1 LSKRTE
7 FVISDDND
15 VFFLKLTKKS
25 APGGGILESIKMT
38 GRLGFGGRR
47 EYDSRPRTESGFCAL
62 G

>member
-15 VFFLKLTKKS
+15 GFFLSSPKKMQP
-25 APGGGILESIKMT
+25 AGAILDPFKMT

-47 EYDSRPRTESGFCAL
+47 EYDSRSRAESGFCAL

>member
-15 VFFLKLTKKS
+15 VIFLKLTKKS

-38 GRLGFGGRR
+38 GRLGFGGHR
-47 EYDSRPRTESGFCAL
+47 EYNPRRRTESEFRAL
-62 G
+62 A